1 MSENKLFP
9 DVEQAREAIKKS
21 TEGLADEIVKE
32 LLEELPGRLQR
43 NIQRGELYMY
53 HSLSNFSVCKTKQH
67 VEAVQKVEELLR
79 AEGYH
84 VESYLRDYNGVY
96 SYISMFISWDI
107 EALKADKYVYDN
119 YQKAISMK
127 DSCRIGAAPKSTK
140 I

>member
-1 MSENKLFP
+1 MNEEKLFP
-9 DVEQAREAIKKS
+9 DVEQAREIIKKN
-21 TEGLADEIVKE
+21 TEGLSDRIVKE

-43 NIQRGELYMY
+43 NIQRGELYIY
-53 HSLSNFSVCKTKQH
+53 HSLSNFSICKTKQH

-96 SYISMFISWDI
+96 NYISMFISWDI
-107 EALKADKYVYDN
+107 EALKADKYIYDN
-119 YQKAISMK
+119 YQNAISMK
-127 DSCRIGAAPKSTK
+127 GSHRIGTIPNSIK